1 MGLEESGVGGSES
14 KTSGELWAIRLAL
27 WDLLQELRDG
37 EVDPETAEQM
47 VSVLDSLSELVKLEG
62 REAAAEQ
69 QGKPD
74 SRAATDERR
83 P

>member
-1 MGLEESGVGGSES
+1 M
-14 KTSGELWAIRLAL
+14 TSYRELLPVRLAL

-47 VSVLDSLSELVKLEG
+47 VSVLDSLTEIAKLEG
-62 REAAAEQ
+62 HEAAAEQ
-69 QGKPD
+69 QGKRD
-74 SRAATDERR
+74 SRTATDERR